1 MLRSFLGIHSTS
13 TVVSAMSRLRSGRTK
28 MLFSLQPSGQ
38 RESVTRKKSRH
49 HSAIS
54 LLVLSSSM
62 GFMLGTTFL
71 FEVFGVFSFFFLKNM
86 L

>member
-1 MLRSFLGIHSTS
+1 
-13 TVVSAMSRLRSGRTK
+13 
-28 MLFSLQPSGQ
+28 
-38 RESVTRKKSRH
+38 
-49 HSAIS
+49 
-54 LLVLSSSM
+54 M